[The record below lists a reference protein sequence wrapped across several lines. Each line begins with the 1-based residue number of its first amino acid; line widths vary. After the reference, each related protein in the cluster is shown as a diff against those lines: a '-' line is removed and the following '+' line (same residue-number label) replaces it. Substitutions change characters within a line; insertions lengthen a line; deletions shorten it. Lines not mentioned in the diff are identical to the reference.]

1 MNVNF
6 MLASIISVVY
16 FLFKFLEMRMLDK
29 ENKPLKDILKETMIV
44 YVSVL
49 AGEFVL
55 NQVTPV
61 ANSLTS
67 ETTGAFTNDPQF

>member
-49 AGEFVL
+49 AGEFV
-55 NQVTPV
+55 
-61 ANSLTS
+61 
-67 ETTGAFTNDPQF
+67 

>member
-55 NQVTPV
+55 NQVI
-61 ANSLTS
+61 S
-67 ETTGAFTNDPQF
+67 GFY